1 MSIHPKDRE
10 TILKTIANR
19 LDDGQYAYGKYVGT
33 FEREFAN
40 YVGTKYA
47 VMTNSGTTA
56 IEMAVRFWDTHQKK
70 IGPRIVCLGDNNYM
84 ATYNAVENVLIT
96 GGIKL
101 IGCGENL
108 AIEPGHLHQHCGL
121 VVYTHIGGNISK
133 NFGTILDF
141 VKDNNTTL
149 ICDDAHSLGASYKG
163 KKAGSFGLAGCFSLF
178 PTKIVHCGGEGG
190 VLTTNDRELY
200 ECAMSYRH
208 HGRDDYCIESRD
220 KRAYAHVQ
228 EGSNYKSYGEI
239 AAIIALANLKRLP
252 EYIKHRKKIIDLY
265 REKVGFLGGK
275 GSNWYKAITYDV
287 KGFKTPN
294 ISFSGSVFETPLHLQ
309 PYLKSYYYNGS
320 YDETE
325 KWCKTHKCLPL
336 YNDMTMEEAE
346 YVLKNITEIKK

>member
-10 TILKTIANR
+10 TILKKISKVI
-19 LDDGQYAYGKYVGT
+19 DSGQYAYGGHVKAFEKAFREYVGT
-33 FEREFAN
+33 R
-40 YVGTKYA
+40 YA

-56 IEMAVRFWDTHQKK
+56 IEMAARWTDEYYYQL
-70 IGPRIVCLGDNNYM
+70 CSNNYM
-84 ATYNAVENVLIT
+84 ATYNALENSNEDVDVY
-96 GGIKL
+96 L
-101 IGCGENL
+101 IGCNKDL
-108 AIEPGHLHQHCGL
+108 ALNPDHILPAKPL
-121 VVYTHIGGNISK
+121 VYTHIGGNISSR
-133 NFGTILDF
+133 FGEILDYI
-141 VKDNNTTL
+141 KDNNAIL
-149 ICDDAHSLGASYKG
+149 ICDDAHSLGATYKG

-200 ECAMSYRH
+200 EYAMSYRH

-228 EGSNYKSYGEI
+228 EGSNYKPSEI
-239 AAIIALANLKRLP
+239 SAIIALANLKRLP

-265 REKVGFLGGK
+265 RDKVGLLGGRQ
-275 GSNWYKAITYDV
+275 SNWYKAITYQV

-294 ISFSGSVFETPLHLQ
+294 ISFSGSVFDTPLHLQ

-346 YVLKNITEIKK
+346 YVLKNLEVK